1 MHTLADAPEDAKA
14 EGHGDTSRNIESD
27 TLVDTVVDTPGET
40 EAERLGL
47 TLRM

>member
-1 MHTLADAPEDAKA
+1 MHTLADAPEDGKP
-14 EGHGDTSRNIESD
+14 EGLGDTSRNIESD
-27 TLVDTVVDTPGET
+27 TLVDTVVDTLGET